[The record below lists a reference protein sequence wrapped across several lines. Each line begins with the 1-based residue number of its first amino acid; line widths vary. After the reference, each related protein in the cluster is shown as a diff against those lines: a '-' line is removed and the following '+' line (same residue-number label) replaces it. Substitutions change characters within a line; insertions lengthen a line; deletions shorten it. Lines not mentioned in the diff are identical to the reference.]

1 MLAAFTTNKGVDV
14 SGLTVAAIYGQ
25 SFEFFDLDF

>member
-14 SGLTVAAIYGQ
+14 NGLTIAAIYGQ
-25 SFEFFDLDF
+25 FFELSR